1 MTLIDRIKAV
11 RIGLIDDAHK
21 FYKLASFWVF
31 VFIGA
36 MPSIYDGIAAMGWV
50 DQVPPKFAWI
60 IRGLASAGIV
70 VRVLKKRG
78 VNISD
83 GTDKAGA

>member
-1 MTLIDRIKAV
+1 MKLIDSIKDLRID
-11 RIGLIDDAHK
+11 LIDDARK
-21 FYKLASFWVF
+21 FYKFASVWVF

-70 VRVLKKRG
+70 VRVLKKRTAEL
-78 VNISD
+78 D
-83 GTDKAGA
+83 DTDKAGA